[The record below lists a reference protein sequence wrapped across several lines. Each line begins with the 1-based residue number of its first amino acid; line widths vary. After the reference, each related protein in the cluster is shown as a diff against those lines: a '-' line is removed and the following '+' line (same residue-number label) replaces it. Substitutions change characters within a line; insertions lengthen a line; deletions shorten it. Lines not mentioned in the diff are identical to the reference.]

1 MQMNL
6 NFIINDYILIWNV
19 LFQASVSEP
28 IYKLKQKLWDT
39 YKEQYNN
46 TYKDRVAILNDVKN
60 YIPNDD
66 TIYNIILESAE
77 YQNIRKEVE
86 KYRLEVIKLW
96 NKKIST
102 QLKKITKQDFKE
114 YTVYLIDN
122 RLEILELPTIPNK
135 DIKTIILGKKI
146 PEEEPNK
153 IIFLLLEAILKKEIN
168 KYKDIDKNIA
178 NAIIEMAIENELA
191 TNISNISHYWTSEEK
206 LLSIKRQIYPFWL
219 MYLGISKEEMPKYMN
234 RDKIAF
240 DVNKF
245 PYEKDLKNLDI
256 TDFIDFCI
264 QNKKRIIREEQ
275 LELI

>member
-1 MQMNL
+1 MNL

-146 PEEEPNK
+146 SEEEPNK

>member
-1 MQMNL
+1 MNL

-146 PEEEPNK
+146 PEEEPHK
-153 IIFLLLEAILKKEIN
+153 IILLLLEAILKKKIN
-168 KYKDIDKNIA
+168 KYKDIDKNIT

>member
-1 MQMNL
+1 MNL

-39 YKEQYNN
+39 NKEQYNN
-46 TYKDRVAILNDVKN
+46 TYKDREAILNDVKN

-264 QNKKRIIREEQ
+264 QNKKRILREEQ

>member
-1 MQMNL
+1 MNL

-146 PEEEPNK
+146 PEEEPHK
-153 IIFLLLEAILKKEIN
+153 IILLLLEAILKKEIN

>member
-1 MQMNL
+1 MNL

-206 LLSIKRQIYPFWL
+206 LLSIKRQIYPFRL

>member
-1 MQMNL
+1 MNL

-66 TIYNIILESAE
+66 TIYNIILESTE

-86 KYRLEVIKLW
+86 KYRLELIKLW

-102 QLKKITKQDFKE
+102 QLKKITKQDFEE
-114 YTVYLIDN
+114 YTIYLIDN
-122 RLEILELPTIPNK
+122 RLEILELPTISTK

-153 IIFLLLEAILKKEIN
+153 LILLLLEAILKKEIN

-234 RDKIAF
+234 RDKIVF

-256 TDFIDFCI
+256 TGFIDFCI

>member
-1 MQMNL
+1 MNL

-60 YIPNDD
+60 YIPNND

-178 NAIIEMAIENELA
+178 NAIIEMTIENELA

>member
-1 MQMNL
+1 M
-6 NFIINDYILIWNV
+6 
-19 LFQASVSEP
+19 
-28 IYKLKQKLWDT
+28 
-39 YKEQYNN
+39 EQYNN

-102 QLKKITKQDFKE
+102 QLKKVTKQDFKE

-153 IIFLLLEAILKKEIN
+153 IIFLLQ
-168 KYKDIDKNIA
+168 
-178 NAIIEMAIENELA
+178 
-191 TNISNISHYWTSEEK
+191 
-206 LLSIKRQIYPFWL
+206 SIFY
-219 MYLGISKEEMPKYMN
+219 
-234 RDKIAF
+234 
-240 DVNKF
+240 
-245 PYEKDLKNLDI
+245 
-256 TDFIDFCI
+256 
-264 QNKKRIIREEQ
+264 
-275 LELI
+275 

>member
-1 MQMNL
+1 MNL

-178 NAIIEMAIENELA
+178 NAIIEMTIENELA

>member
-1 MQMNL
+1 MNL

-86 KYRLEVIKLW
+86 KYRLEIIKLW

>member
-1 MQMNL
+1 MNL

-96 NKKIST
+96 NKKISI
-102 QLKKITKQDFKE
+102 QLKKITKQHYKE

>member
-1 MQMNL
+1 MNL

-146 PEEEPNK
+146 SEEEPNK

-178 NAIIEMAIENELA
+178 NAIIEMTIENELA

>member
-1 MQMNL
+1 MNL

-114 YTVYLIDN
+114 YMVYLIDN

>member
-1 MQMNL
+1 MNL

-114 YTVYLIDN
+114 YMVYLIDN

-146 PEEEPNK
+146 PEEEPTK

>member
-1 MQMNL
+1 MNL

-46 TYKDRVAILNDVKN
+46 TYKDIVAILNDVKN

>member
-1 MQMNL
+1 MNL

-39 YKEQYNN
+39 YKEHYNN
-46 TYKDRVAILNDVKN
+46 TYKERVAILNDVKN

>member
-1 MQMNL
+1 MNL

-146 PEEEPNK
+146 PEEEPHK

>member
-1 MQMNL
+1 MNL
-6 NFIINDYILIWNV
+6 NFLINDYILIWNV

-46 TYKDRVAILNDVKN
+46 TYKDKAAILNDVKN

-66 TIYNIILESAE
+66 TIYNIVLESNE

-86 KYRLEVIKLW
+86 KYRLEIIKLW
-96 NKKIST
+96 NKKLST
-102 QLKKITKQDFKE
+102 QLKKITKRDFGT
-114 YTVYLIDN
+114 YTIYLIDN
-122 RLEILELPTIPNK
+122 RLDILDLPTLTTK
-135 DIKTIILGKKI
+135 DIKTVILGKKI
-146 PEEEPNK
+146 PEEEPVK
-153 IIFLLLEAILKKEIN
+153 IILLILEAILKKEIN
-168 KYKDIDKNIA
+168 KYKNIDKNIA

-191 TNISNISHYWTSEEK
+191 TTISNISHYWTSQEK

-240 DVNKF
+240 DIDKF

-256 TDFIDFCI
+256 TGFIDFCI
-264 QNKKRIIREEQ
+264 QNKKRMIREEQ

>member
-1 MQMNL
+1 MNL

-178 NAIIEMAIENELA
+178 NAIIEMTIENELA

-264 QNKKRIIREEQ
+264 HNKKRIIREEQ

>member
-1 MQMNL
+1 MNL

-135 DIKTIILGKKI
+135 DIKIIILGKKI

>member
-1 MQMNL
+1 MNL

-39 YKEQYNN
+39 SKEQYNN

>member
-1 MQMNL
+1 MNL

-153 IIFLLLEAILKKEIN
+153 IIFLLLEAILKKKIN

>member
-1 MQMNL
+1 MNL

-178 NAIIEMAIENELA
+178 NAIIEMTIENELS

>member
-1 MQMNL
+1 MNL

-66 TIYNIILESAE
+66 TIYNIILESTE

-114 YTVYLIDN
+114 YKVYLIDN

-219 MYLGISKEEMPKYMN
+219 MYLGISKEEMSKYMN

>member
-1 MQMNL
+1 MNL

-114 YTVYLIDN
+114 YTVYLID
-122 RLEILELPTIPNK
+122 
-135 DIKTIILGKKI
+135 IKTIILGKKI

-178 NAIIEMAIENELA
+178 NAIIEMTIENELA

>member
-1 MQMNL
+1 MNL

-264 QNKKRIIREEQ
+264 QNKKRK
-275 LELI
+275 

>member
-1 MQMNL
+1 MNL

-256 TDFIDFCI
+256 TDFIDFCN
-264 QNKKRIIREEQ
+264 QKKKRIIREEQ

>member
-1 MQMNL
+1 MNL

-122 RLEILELPTIPNK
+122 RLEILELPTISNK

>member
-1 MQMNL
+1 MNL

-66 TIYNIILESAE
+66 TIYNIILESTE

-86 KYRLEVIKLW
+86 KYRLELIKLW

-102 QLKKITKQDFKE
+102 RLKKITKQDFEE
-114 YTVYLIDN
+114 YTIYLIDN
-122 RLEILELPTIPNK
+122 RLEILELPTISTK

-153 IIFLLLEAILKKEIN
+153 LILLLLEAILKKEIN

-256 TDFIDFCI
+256 TGFIDFCI

>member
-1 MQMNL
+1 MNL

-146 PEEEPNK
+146 PEEEPHK
-153 IIFLLLEAILKKEIN
+153 IILLLLEAILKNEIN

-191 TNISNISHYWTSEEK
+191 TNISNIRHYWTSEEK

>member
-1 MQMNL
+1 MNL

-146 PEEEPNK
+146 PEEEPTK